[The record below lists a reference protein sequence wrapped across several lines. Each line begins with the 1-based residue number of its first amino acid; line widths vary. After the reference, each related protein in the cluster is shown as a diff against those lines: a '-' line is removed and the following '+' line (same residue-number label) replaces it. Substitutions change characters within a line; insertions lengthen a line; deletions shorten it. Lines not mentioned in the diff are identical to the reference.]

1 MSAHHDPS
9 VFHNDSTRQKQAY
22 EQNVKDTFVKNVLHY
37 CEYMFPPFKGVIDLH
52 VFTCVQ
58 LHISDGHINAP

>member
-1 MSAHHDPS
+1 MLIDTIMS
-9 VFHNDSTRQKQAY
+9 HNDSTQQKQAY
-22 EQNVKDTFVKNVLHY
+22 VQNVKDTFGKNVLYH